1 MVFRGNAD
9 EKGCLMLAKRI
20 AFLAVGL
27 LLMSLPAWC
36 GSIDF
41 AGSGNGGTWSWNGT
55 GPLTATSLGMDVA
68 GGSSA
73 YTIPDVTEWFTSGAF
88 QGGSGTNSDP
98 WKFTTSAP
106 WSLVITGCISPATS
120 CTPVTLFYGQF
131 DRPGETATQDGGE
144 ISFVSA
150 DIYGWVDPQLLSY
163 LGLSS
168 ANTGV
173 KGTFQI
179 TLTDSGPGKGMS
191 ADGNLSLTQCV
202 TPEPA
207 SVVLLGI
214 GLLGLTLARR
224 LKPSC

>member
-1 MVFRGNAD
+1 
-9 EKGCLMLAKRI
+9 MLAKRT
-20 AFLAVGL
+20 AFLAVSL
-27 LLMSLPAWC
+27 LLASLPAWC

-41 AGSGNGGTWSWNGT
+41 AGSGNGGIWSWNGT
-55 GPLTATSLGMDVA
+55 GPLTATSLGMNVVS
-68 GGSSA
+68 GSDTYSVSDA
-73 YTIPDVTEWFTSGAF
+73 TEWFTSGAF
-88 QGGSGTNSDP
+88 QSGSGTNSDP
-98 WKFTTSAP
+98 WKFGTSAP
-106 WSLVITGCISPATS
+106 WSLVITGCVPPAAS

-144 ISFVSA
+144 ISFASA

-168 ANTGV
+168 SVTGV

-179 TLTDSGPGKGMS
+179 TLMGSGPGSGMS
-191 ADGNLSLTQCV
+191 ADGNLSLTQCA

-207 SVVLLGI
+207 SLVLLGI

-224 LKPSC
+224 RKLSS